1 MRLPLASWLLRT
13 LFFALASS
21 QASELWR
28 DSRALHHHHHHHEQH
43 HSTTSF
49 AASVLCFDCF
59 RSIKG
64 IAGVRLVLSCGD
76 DFEINAK
83 TDTNGSYHFSLRQP
97 SVAKCK
103 LRVDKSSLPKSC
115 SKVLPR
121 YPSVKTLNIRHPST
135 LRFAFYPSSCD
146 IDRPPVH
153 HHRHHHHHRRHKHRH
168 LPYNPPPHRKNLP
181 PPPPPVHSPPPPA
194 KRLIIRPPLPPP
206 PQALPDPPPPV
217 QAPHSPAPMELP
229 HSPSPHD
236 FHFPEYFHSP
246 RTLEA
251 VTHPVEAPRSP
262 ALVEF
267 PGSEDGHLVTRLP
280 SLAPSPST
288 PSPVLQAPPPPVA
301 GTPPP
306 PVRRALPPPPGRGN
320 ICSTDDTRAHA

>member
-1 MRLPLASWLLRT
+1 
-13 LFFALASS
+13 
-21 QASELWR
+21 
-28 DSRALHHHHHHHEQH
+28 
-43 HSTTSF
+43 
-49 AASVLCFDCF
+49 
-59 RSIKG
+59 
-64 IAGVRLVLSCGD
+64 
-76 DFEINAK
+76 
-83 TDTNGSYHFSLRQP
+83 
-97 SVAKCK
+97 
-103 LRVDKSSLPKSC
+103 
-115 SKVLPR
+115 
-121 YPSVKTLNIRHPST
+121 
-135 LRFAFYPSSCD
+135 
-146 IDRPPVH
+146 
-153 HHRHHHHHRRHKHRH
+153 
-168 LPYNPPPHRKNLP
+168 
-181 PPPPPVHSPPPPA
+181 
-194 KRLIIRPPLPPP
+194 
-206 PQALPDPPPPV
+206 
-217 QAPHSPAPMELP
+217 MELP